1 MCKVLRITFFAKAS
15 YSDMET
21 PWCPRSHQADK
32 NILSPTGEGAKRGR
46 FIRRGSKMARRPQ
59 RDLLTPP
66 RLSTL
71 YLLADSLVPCLEV
84 PSDTDG
90 FYRGLA
96 HGAVAK
102 VDSSE

>member
-32 NILSPTGEGAKRGR
+32 NILPPAGEGASRGR

-59 RDLLTPP
+59 RDLLTP

-71 YLLADSLVPCLEV
+71 YLLADSLVPSLEV

-90 FYRGLA
+90 FYRRPGA
-96 HGAVAK
+96 RHGG
-102 VDSSE
+102 